1 MSELSIG
8 QQVLQI
14 IVNLIPLIVVIVLG
28 IIVWKIRLLY
38 INVKYISKME
48 WVMLEIRV
56 PREIHRSP
64 QAMELVLE
72 AMYQT
77 YPGHWY
83 DVYIKG
89 IVRSWF
95 SLEIISI
102 EGKIYFLMYIPKFYE
117 DLIKSQ
123 IYSQYPRVEINEV
136 PDYTRMIPSYQKG
149 CRFDLFGYEFGTK
162 KHYSW
167 PIKTYIDYKLDRDVG
182 TLEDIEKIDPLSTLL
197 EFIGSIGPGEQIWI
211 QILLQASNKDWRK
224 KCTELISDLKSRFSR
239 VGAEEEGRLLVTRDI
254 QDAIDKIDR
263 KRSKVGFDCGI
274 RGLYIADKNSF
285 NISTRVALRGV
296 LNAFGSQSLNSFR
309 RPLSTNL
316 EWPWKRI
323 MKFRV
328 TWRKE
333 RIFKAYQQR
342 AFFYF
347 PYWLYFWPFSPK
359 PFVLNS
365 EEIATVY
372 HFPGMVTET
381 PTFKR
386 IEFKKSEPP
395 SDLPV

>member
-1 MSELSIG
+1 MPELSIG
-8 QQVLQI
+8 QQILQI
-14 IVNLIPLIVVIVLG
+14 IVNLIPLVVVILLG
-28 IIVWKIRLLY
+28 VIVWKIRLLY
-38 INVKYISKME
+38 INVKYMSNME

-56 PREIHRSP
+56 PREIHKSP
-64 QAMELVLE
+64 QAMELVLD

-89 IVRSWF
+89 IVRNWF

-123 IYSQYPRVEINEV
+123 IYSQYPRVEVNEV
-136 PDYTRMIPSYQKG
+136 PDYTRMIPSYQRGGK
-149 CRFDLFGYEFGTK
+149 FDLFGYEFGTK

-167 PIKTYIDYKLDRDVG
+167 PIKTYVDYKLDRDIG
-182 TLEDIEKIDPLSTLL
+182 TLEDIEKIDPLAPLL

-211 QILLQASNKDWRK
+211 QILLRASTENWK
-224 KCTELISDLKSRFSR
+224 KAGANLIKQIKEPYE
-239 VGAEEEGRLLVTRDI
+239 AKEGIFPERMTKEI
-254 QDAIDKIDR
+254 QDKLTAIDR
-263 KRSKVGFDCGI
+263 KTTKVGFDCGI
-274 RGLYIADKNSF
+274 RGLYIADKDSF
-285 NISTRVALRGV
+285 SISNRVALRGV
-296 LNAFGSQSLNSFR
+296 LNAFGSQSINSFR
-309 RPLSTNL
+309 RPLNTNL
-316 EWPWKRI
+316 EWPWKKI

-328 TWRKE
+328 AWRKK
-333 RIFKAYQQR
+333 RLFKAYQQR

-347 PYWLYFWPFSPK
+347 PYSIYFWPFTPK

-386 IEFKKSEPP
+386 IEFKKAEPP
-395 SDLPV
+395 TDLPF